1 MKRKW
6 YLNTW
11 FICFVF
17 AWSYFIFP
25 IVIGLVLLL
34 MQMKENKKITEKYG
48 VIDGLDSSIDTLN
61 AHIKSL
67 NSQIE
72 KLHDQQDV
80 LKKYIDQL
88 HSESEDLEKEVV
100 AEQFNMSS
108 YDGLSSQECKNQL
121 ALLRTN
127 EKSAI
132 SDGSLLK
139 ISENLSKKSA
149 RDNAKQIVRCFNAE
163 CDNII
168 QSVTVK
174 GIDTLRNRMTKS
186 FETLNKIYMVDGV
199 QMNDKF
205 LSLKLKELDLIY
217 SFALKTEQEKEIQ
230 KAIKAEMIE
239 EAKAQKEIEDK
250 KKQIEK
256 DQAQVNN
263 ELARMN
269 RYLEQAPDIEKQS
282 YLLKIQELE
291 SRLKELEADK
301 QDVLN
306 REQNAKAGYV
316 YVISNIGSF
325 GKDIYKIGMTRRLT
339 PMDRIDELSS
349 ASVPFPFD
357 VHAMIFSN
365 DAPALEAKLHQVFDK
380 DRVNKINN
388 RKEFFKVN
396 LDDVEKVVKEN
407 FDSTVQFTKIPVA
420 QEYNET
426 LEIIKREALT
436 A

>member
-17 AWSYFIFP
+17 AWSFLLFP
-25 IVIGLVLLL
+25 IVIGLVLLI
-34 MQMKENKKITEKYG
+34 MQMRENRKIAEKYG
-48 VIDGLDSSIDTLN
+48 VIDELDSNIDNLN
-61 AHIKSL
+61 SNIKSL

-72 KLHDQQDV
+72 ELHGEQDV
-80 LKKYIDQL
+80 LKKYIEQL
-88 HSESEDLEKEVV
+88 HSESEDLEKEVI
-100 AEQFNMSS
+100 ADQFNMSS

-121 ALLRTN
+121 VLIRN
-127 EKSAI
+127 SEKSAI

-139 ISENLSKKSA
+139 ISGYLSKKSA

-174 GIDTLRNRMTKS
+174 GIDTLRTRMTKS
-186 FETLNKIYMVDGV
+186 FETLNKIYLVNGV
-199 QMNDKF
+199 QMNEKF
-205 LSLKLKELDLIY
+205 LALKLKELDLVY
-217 SFALKTEQEKEIQ
+217 SFALKAEQEKEIQ

-239 EAKAQKEIEDK
+239 EAKAQKEIEEK

-282 YLLKIQELE
+282 YLDKIKELE
-291 SRLKELEADK
+291 ARLKELETDK

-325 GKDIYKIGMTRRLT
+325 GEDIYKIGMTRRLT

-365 DAPALEAKLHQVFDK
+365 DAPALEAKLHQTFDK

-388 RKEFFKVN
+388 RKEFFKVS
-396 LDDVEKVVKEN
+396 LDDIEKVVKEN
-407 FDSTVQFTKIPVA
+407 FDNTVQFTRIPVA